1 MSEKEVEIKET
12 ESVKQEETRDA
23 EPAKPER
30 KELVRRGAKSEIILV
45 ELKSVSDETSPIKAE
60 DVKEMGKKIIE
71 LFPNGVQLENLIE
84 ATIITLEEVSTL
96 YKLKSEHKID
106 LIVDIL
112 TYVIDNTDAGS
123 LEILDPILKKMIPGI
138 IDNILQVED
147 GKLVINKKTFKN
159 KLCCFKN

>member
-12 ESVKQEETRDA
+12 ESVKQEETREA
-23 EPAKPER
+23 
-30 KELVRRGAKSEIILV
+30 ELVRRGAKSEIILV
-45 ELKSVSDETSPIKAE
+45 ELKSVSDVSSPIKAE

-71 LFPNGVQLENLIE
+71 LFPNGVQLENLVE
-84 ATIITLEEVSTL
+84 ATIITLKEVSTL

-123 LEILDPILKKMIPGI
+123 LEVLDPILKKMIPGI

-147 GKLVINKKTFKN
+147 GKLVINKKTFKD